1 MTRHAATSRERRAT
15 AKASR
20 AQIAAHARVESAFLP
35 TCRVRREARWRRQRR
50 AAPCPGTPPARPPRE
65 PLAWARTRR
74 RPVAHHT
81 CPLEGAAP
89 SGTSRDAL
97 RRAVPAGRPGHAP
110 RFPTREGVL
119 PCRAHAPTRNPPFA
133 TLALGRAPRTRLP
146 FVPRLLRLT
155 PLPTRY
161 PSHRPGRSAVRC
173 RAVRSSS
180 PSKRGEKAQLS
191 TGKDGRGKT
200 LSTSAVSPPDAEIGA
215 CPPSRSAWAFSG
227 CRRRAHLSSLGNRGG
242 ARVPPPNGRAPRR
255 SSDATARVS
264 PATHR
269 RARFASDPR
278 LPAPPPTRRADRPP
292 PRPHDSPE
300 PTARPR
306 FARRRRPPASIRQ
319 KKKIHQK
326 KQPTLISAR
335 STSP

>member
-1 MTRHAATSRERRAT
+1 MATATTCRAVSGYTAGSSTSRT
-15 AKASR
+15 
-20 AQIAAHARVESAFLP
+20 ARVGAD
-35 TCRVRREARWRRQRR
+35 
-50 AAPCPGTPPARPPRE
+50 AA
-65 PLAWARTRR
+65 
-74 RPVAHHT
+74 
-81 CPLEGAAP
+81 
-89 SGTSRDAL
+89 SS
-97 RRAVPAGRPGHAP
+97 
-110 RFPTREGVL
+110 
-119 PCRAHAPTRNPPFA
+119 
-133 TLALGRAPRTRLP
+133 GRA
-146 FVPRLLRLT
+146 
-155 PLPTRY
+155 
-161 PSHRPGRSAVRC
+161 SHMSARGRSAVRYVSRRAPPGGPGRSSRTRAAFPDTRGC
-173 RAVRSSS
+173 ASMPRARADAEPALRDARARARAPNPASVRSAFVETNTAPDALSIPQAWKIRRAV
-180 PSKRGEKAQLS
+180 PRGAIVLAVQARREGATQHRQ
-191 TGKDGRGKT
+191 GRKGQN
-200 LSTSAVSPPDAEIGA
+200 LVHQRGVSPRRGDW
-215 CPPSRSAWAFSG
+215 CVPPSRSAWAFSG